1 MIRTVIGEIIESST
15 ADAVSET
22 EADASRWKTLLNDP
36 EFMDALLLG
45 VPKRPEGW
53 WKEPAECPVC
63 WMFEM
68 FPLIR
73 HH

>member
-1 MIRTVIGEIIESST
+1 MSDEKPDEMSAIEWR
-15 ADAVSET
+15 AFLEDN
-22 EADASRWKTLLNDP
+22 L
-36 EFMDALLLG
+36 DALLEG

-68 FPLIR
+68 FPLVR
-73 HH
+73 PH